1 MFLYP
6 FIICNCSLIHLD
18 MLHFYT
24 GWQPGTFYCT
34 CAHNR
39 DARSR
44 VQTDFKPYE
53 LYALQFRHSIWPLN
67 LLNCIFF
74 LFCGLT
80 SSTST
85 PSLTRTRTLTVSG
98 GDGVIRIRKL
108 EEVLTSRPSVNHRP
122 STHHGSRVYTCLFA
136 SLFHLSEKL
145 NEYSPVAAHLMST
158 LGQDNGASPPAGRS
172 AELSDNQRIRRFNE
186 GSHLA
191 LNIRLLTLQENPG
204 YVSFTFW
211 AVN

>member
-1 MFLYP
+1 M
-6 FIICNCSLIHLD
+6 
-18 MLHFYT
+18 
-24 GWQPGTFYCT
+24 
-34 CAHNR
+34 
-39 DARSR
+39 
-44 VQTDFKPYE
+44 
-53 LYALQFRHSIWPLN
+53 
-67 LLNCIFF
+67 
-74 LFCGLT
+74 
-80 SSTST
+80 
-85 PSLTRTRTLTVSG
+85 SG

-204 YVSFTFW
+204 HVSFTFW